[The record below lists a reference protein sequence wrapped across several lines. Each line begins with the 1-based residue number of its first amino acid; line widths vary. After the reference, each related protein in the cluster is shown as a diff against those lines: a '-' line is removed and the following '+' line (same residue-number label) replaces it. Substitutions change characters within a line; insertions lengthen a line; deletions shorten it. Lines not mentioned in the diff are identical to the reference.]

1 MRKIWCYAWAYWF
14 VTMEALDRLG
24 DWMADQV
31 DNNDYL
37 AGALGVVCMYILVY
51 LVGSAGVLLGGN

>member
-1 MRKIWCYAWAYWF
+1 MRLWCYFWGYLEILG
-14 VTMEALDRLG
+14 EALDRLG

-31 DNNDYL
+31 DHNDYL